1 MFFNQHTEENVY
13 DRFSPKNQNSSQSS
27 YQGQVAKNMKKA
39 QNPIYKSQA
48 RNQGQEVDQANM
60 QGGII
65 QNHLNNGINN
75 FGMKQ
80 QIFDQGKKQ
89 QQEQDEYSYNI
100 PSGAFYSAAH
110 LPSMMSGGQTSAGN
124 HY

>member
-1 MFFNQHTEENVY
+1 
-13 DRFSPKNQNSSQSS
+13 
-27 YQGQVAKNMKKA
+27 MKKA
-39 QNPIYKSQA
+39 GNPIYKSQA
-48 RNQGQEVDQANM
+48 RGEGVDSGNM
-60 QGGII
+60 QGGGALM
-65 QNHLNNGINN
+65 QNPLNSGINN

-80 QIFDQGKKQ
+80 QIFDQNKKP
-89 QQEQDEYSYNI
+89 QETDEYSYNI

>member
-1 MFFNQHTEENVY
+1 MFFNQATEENVY

-27 YQGQVAKNMKKA
+27 YQGQVAKNMKKV

-48 RNQGQEVDQANM
+48 RGQGDTESQNLQAAPLAH
-60 QGGII
+60 I
-65 QNHLNNGINN
+65 NHGINN

-80 QIFDQGKKQ
+80 QLYDQAKQ
-89 QQEQDEYSYNI
+89 QETDEYSYNI

-110 LPSMMSGGQTSAGN
+110 LPSMISGGQTSAGN

>member
-1 MFFNQHTEENVY
+1 
-13 DRFSPKNQNSSQSS
+13 
-27 YQGQVAKNMKKA
+27 MKKA
-39 QNPIYKSQA
+39 SNPIYKSQA
-48 RNQGQEVDQANM
+48 RGQGAEVDQANI
-60 QGGII
+60 QGGLM
-65 QNHLNNGINN
+65 QNPLNNGIAN

-89 QQEQDEYSYNI
+89 ETDEYSYNI